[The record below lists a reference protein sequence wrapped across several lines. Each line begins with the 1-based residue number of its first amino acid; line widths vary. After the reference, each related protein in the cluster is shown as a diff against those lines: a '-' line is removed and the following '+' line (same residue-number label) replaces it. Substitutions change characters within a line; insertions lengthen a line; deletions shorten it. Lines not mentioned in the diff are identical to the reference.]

1 MTQYNTLNVKLSNLQ
16 LNKLKSGVKNGTE
29 VTLKLSSNVVGVSN
43 DRNNFPHEFV
53 LTNTQVSKLRKTV
66 ANNSSAN
73 INLSKTRLH
82 KIGQS
87 GGFLGRPLGQL
98 LKNGLPWMKNVLK
111 PLAKSVLVLLGLTE
125 AAATDTAIHKKMF
138 VSGTTLMVSN
148 EGMNDIINKIKLLN
162 ESRLFIKD
170 VS

>member
-29 VTLKLSSNVVGVSN
+29 VTLNVVGVSN
-43 DRNNFPHEFV
+43 DRNNFQHKFV
-53 LTNTQVSKLRKTV
+53 LTDTQVSKLRKTV

-87 GGFLGRPLGQL
+87 GGFLGRPLGRL
-98 LKNGLPWMKNVLK
+98 LKNRLP
-111 PLAKSVLVLLGLTE
+111 
-125 AAATDTAIHKKMF
+125 
-138 VSGTTLMVSN
+138 
-148 EGMNDIINKIKLLN
+148 
-162 ESRLFIKD
+162 
-170 VS
+170 

>member
-87 GGFLGRPLGQL
+87 GGFLGRPLGRL

-125 AAATDTAIHKKMF
+125 AAATDTAIHRKIF